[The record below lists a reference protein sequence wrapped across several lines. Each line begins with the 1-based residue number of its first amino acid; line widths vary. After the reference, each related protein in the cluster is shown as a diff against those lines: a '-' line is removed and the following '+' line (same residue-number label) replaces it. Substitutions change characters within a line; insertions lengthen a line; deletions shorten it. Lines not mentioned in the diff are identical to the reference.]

1 MKKWREEDKKMQE
14 MEEKVEE
21 EIRMLKKERNR
32 ERAHQQRREPAAKRQ
47 KMANG
52 TPMEAEKNK
61 MHWIIPD
68 MEKRKTRT
76 DEEKIPELQGAKKL
90 KRDDMWMINVGSSG
104 VTLSFSK
111 L

>member
-1 MKKWREEDKKMQE
+1 MNNRAEFNRCAIPRLVSKLGEKEMKKWREEDKKMQE

-68 MEKRKTRT
+68 MEKRKTRN
-76 DEEKIPELQGAKKL
+76 DEEKIPELQETK
-90 KRDDMWMINVGSSG
+90 D
-104 VTLSFSK
+104 
-111 L
+111 